1 MLRPYARPALCRGR
15 RPHTAQA
22 MHMPTHHQTRRR
34 VGSETRA
41 LLEGRAPVGE
51 LERLRPSTGPSARE
65 DAGRTPPLRSIPTW
79 TRMDRMSTESARPR
93 VLIVEDEVPIRELLR
108 LHLDLAGFD
117 VEEVGDGRAALN
129 LARTSVF
136 ALLILDVMLPG
147 LDGVTLCRAVR
158 ADSANRLTPILML
171 TARDTESDK
180 VVGLESGADDY
191 MTKPFGIRELLAR
204 VGAITRRVKRAD
216 DAALPAKGTHVTSSV
231 LALDRDKR
239 EARVRGE
246 LVELTRQEF
255 DLLYQLAARPGIVFS
270 RASLLDNVWSDDTYV
285 TERTVDTVISRLR
298 RKIERDPQDPE
309 MILTAW
315 GIGYKFVDAE

>member
-1 MLRPYARPALCRGR
+1 
-15 RPHTAQA
+15 
-22 MHMPTHHQTRRR
+22 
-34 VGSETRA
+34 VE
-41 LLEGRAPVGE
+41 
-51 LERLRPSTGPSARE
+51 ST
-65 DAGRTPPLRSIPTW
+65 
-79 TRMDRMSTESARPR
+79 RPR
-93 VLIVEDEVPIRELLR
+93 VLVVEDELPIRELLR

-117 VEEVGDGRAALN
+117 VEEVGNGRLALN
-129 LARTSVF
+129 LARANSF
-136 ALLILDVMLPG
+136 ALMILDVMLPG

-158 ADSANRLTPILML
+158 ADGANRMTPILML

-204 VGAITRRVKRAD
+204 VGAITRRARRSD
-216 DAALPAKGTHVTSSV
+216 ELSMPAKGSQVTSTT
-231 LALDRDKR
+231 LALDREKR

-246 LVELTRQEF
+246 VVELTRQEF
-255 DLLYQLAARPGIVFS
+255 DLLYQLAARPGIVYS

-315 GIGYKFVDAE
+315 GVGYKFVDAPEAS